1 LKLFEIDEPLLH
13 ATFKRRINRFLAELN
28 IGKNLVLAHL
38 RNSGRLEDLL
48 VSNAKTLLKRVRE
61 TKKRK
66 TLYDVIAVRHGNSWI
81 LIDSRY
87 HNIIALKLLEL
98 ELIAK
103 LKGYKVLGKE
113 ANINNVRIDFLLE
126 KNDEK
131 CLLEVKGCTLVKNQ
145 TALFPDAPTERGRRQ
160 IDFLTKMKKK
170 GYDAA
175 VLFLV
180 LREDV
185 QKFSPNWDIDPQ
197 FSEKLKLAQKT
208 GVKVLAC
215 QVKFDG
221 KNVNFSK
228 ELTVAI

>member
-1 LKLFEIDEPLLH
+1 MKLFEIDEPLLH
-13 ATFKRRINRFLAELN
+13 ATFKRRVNRFLVELS
-28 IGKNLVLAHL
+28 IGKNLVFAHL
-38 RNSGRLEDLL
+38 GNSGRLEDLL
-48 VSNAKTLLKRVRE
+48 VSNAKTLLKKAHKTE
-61 TKKRK
+61 KRK
-66 TLYDVIAVRHGNSWI
+66 TLYDVVAVWHGNSWV

-87 HNIIALKLLEL
+87 HNIITLKLLEL
-98 ELIAK
+98 ELISK
-103 LKGYKVLGKE
+103 LKGYRVLRKE
-113 ANINNVRIDFLLE
+113 VNISNVRIDFLLG
-126 KNDEK
+126 KDNEK

-160 IDFLTKMKKK
+160 IDILTKMKEK

-185 QKFSPNWDIDPQ
+185 QNFSPNWNIDPQ

-215 QVKFDG
+215 QVTFNG

-228 ELTVAI
+228 ELPVAI